1 MNVTDKACLHI
12 RQTAEIQSEKCEG
25 FEMERERSEV
35 NRVAAFCHTII
46 AIALLGS
53 YALEVVKGARTIT
66 YYAVFAVL
74 AAVPVITEWILY
86 KRNHADRKI
95 QHVLGFGYAILYIF
109 IIFTTTNVTAFTFAI
124 PLYVVITL
132 YSDLKYCIA
141 LSAGGFIVN
150 VIFTVYQA
158 VTVGIAAEEMA
169 TYEIRNI
176 LMLIVAVFLCMTTDV
191 MSKINKMK
199 MNEIEKEKENV
210 SRLLNNVMSISGDMS
225 EGIVDVR
232 AQMRELGDA
241 VSETRNAMEEVSCG
255 TSNTAD
261 AIQKQLGQT
270 EEIQRHIKRVETVS
284 KNIGESMDQTKTDIT
299 NGKNSLDTLLAQ
311 AESSEQAGNEVVTDI
326 GALEEYMKNMQSI
339 IELITNV
346 ASQTSLL
353 ALNASIEAARA
364 GEAGRGF
371 AVVASEISSLAN
383 QTQNATVKITDVIH
397 NVSDKLAIAV
407 NAVQQ
412 LMRNNTSQNEAA
424 VTVADSFE
432 KITESTRSADE
443 QSRMLEEV
451 VASLAGANAGII
463 EGIQTISAAM
473 EEVTAHSSETYN
485 ISDKNTGIVNQVT
498 ELVESLNR
506 QAQSL
511 QSSV

>member
-1 MNVTDKACLHI
+1 
-12 RQTAEIQSEKCEG
+12 
-25 FEMERERSEV
+25 
-35 NRVAAFCHTII
+35 
-46 AIALLGS
+46 
-53 YALEVVKGARTIT
+53 
-66 YYAVFAVL
+66 
-74 AAVPVITEWILY
+74 
-86 KRNHADRKI
+86 
-95 QHVLGFGYAILYIF
+95 
-109 IIFTTTNVTAFTFAI
+109 
-124 PLYVVITL
+124 
-132 YSDLKYCIA
+132 
-141 LSAGGFIVN
+141 
-150 VIFTVYQA
+150 
-158 VTVGIAAEEMA
+158 
-169 TYEIRNI
+169 
-176 LMLIVAVFLCMTTDV
+176 

-284 KNIGESMDQTKTDIT
+284 KNIGESMDQTKTDIA

-326 GALEEYMKNMQSI
+326 SALEEYMKNMQSI

-397 NVSDKLAIAV
+397 NVSDKLTIAV